1 MTGLMPR
8 SSKSESKNPNFIKY
22 SVMPIQWTFLH
33 DKFQKYVNCTGII
46 FDFQGISLKISFFA
60 ESSIIMDIKPN
71 HRSFRLKYFILA
83 RQKRVTR
90 NFGDLL
96 INSGDPPNIM
106 KIYDQLSLIYQ
117 KRMLITLQLLINDP
131 RLLFRQI
138 RHS

>member
-1 MTGLMPR
+1 
-8 SSKSESKNPNFIKY
+8 
-22 SVMPIQWTFLH
+22 
-33 DKFQKYVNCTGII
+33 
-46 FDFQGISLKISFFA
+46 
-60 ESSIIMDIKPN
+60 
-71 HRSFRLKYFILA
+71 
-83 RQKRVTR
+83 
-90 NFGDLL
+90 L